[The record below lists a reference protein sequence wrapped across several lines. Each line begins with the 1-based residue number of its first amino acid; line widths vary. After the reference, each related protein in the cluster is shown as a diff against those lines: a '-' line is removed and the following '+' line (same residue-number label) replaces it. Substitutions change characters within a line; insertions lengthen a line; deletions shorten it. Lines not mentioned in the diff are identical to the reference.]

1 MYLLDTNVVAELRKA
16 ARADRHVVA
25 WAASVP
31 TGSLFLSVVTLL
43 ELEKG
48 VLLVERRD
56 PAQGALLRA
65 WLDHQVLP
73 AFEHRILDLDPKIAL
88 RCAALHIPNPR
99 PDRDAMIAATA
110 LEHGLTIVTHNG
122 GNFAGCGAEI
132 ISPFDSRPSSFAT
145 MSGPARQARVPA

>member
-1 MYLLDTNVVAELRKA
+1 MFLLNTNVVSELRKA

-31 TGSLFLSVVTLL
+31 TGSLFISVITLL

-48 VLLVERRD
+48 ILLVERRD
-56 PAQGALLRA
+56 PPQGALLRA

-73 AFEHRILDLDPKIAL
+73 AFEHRILDLNRKIAI

-110 LEHGLTIVTHNG
+110 LEHGLTIVTRNEG
-122 GNFAGCGAEI
+122 DFAGCGAEI
-132 ISPFDSRPSSFAT
+132 INPFDFKPSSP
-145 MSGPARQARVPA
+145 G